1 MRSTLIILFTLALAS
16 TRASDKATTPDFS
29 RYTQISLFRHTVSEQ
44 TNATWHLQCT
54 NILAMSEFPMG
65 GGFAFQ
71 SYVTDSGKKHGH
83 IDVGLSMYRERGG
96 QLSETDLKTL
106 RAAMRDL
113 PPESVSPP
121 IERLVIVSFRD
132 GTNWV
137 TRSYDTGNLPKSMR
151 PIYDIMRIRTRFVRS
166 FTVQ

>member
-137 TRSYDTGNLPKSMR
+137 TRSYDTGNLPKSMC

>member
-16 TRASDKATTPDFS
+16 TWASDKTTTPDFS
-29 RYTQISLFRHTVSEQ
+29 RYKQISLFNQSVSEQ
-44 TNATWHLQCT
+44 TNTTWHLQCT
-54 NILAMSEFPMG
+54 NVLAMSEFPTG
-65 GGFAFQ
+65 GGSAFQ

-137 TRSYDTGNLPKSMR
+137 TRSYDTGNLPKSMC

>member
-1 MRSTLIILFTLALAS
+1 
-16 TRASDKATTPDFS
+16 
-29 RYTQISLFRHTVSEQ
+29 
-44 TNATWHLQCT
+44 
-54 NILAMSEFPMG
+54 
-65 GGFAFQ
+65 
-71 SYVTDSGKKHGH
+71 
-83 IDVGLSMYRERGG
+83 MYRERGG

-137 TRSYDTGNLPKSMR
+137 TRSYDTGNLPKSMC
-151 PIYDIMRIRTRFVRS
+151 PIYDIRRIRTRFVRS